1 MPALPPRQP
10 NGGPVALA
18 TLVEVTRMVR
28 TLVAREEPRTGD
40 VREVRRDGSTAEGRP
55 VRPAA
60 RAIPSDDDARILL
73 RRMRTLAQEERF
85 RSGLLR

>member
-1 MPALPPRQP
+1 
-10 NGGPVALA
+10 VALA

-28 TLVAREEPRTGD
+28 TLVAREAPRTGD
-40 VREVRRDGSTAEGRP
+40 VREVRRDGSHVEERP

-60 RAIPSDDDARILL
+60 RAISTDDDARMLL